1 MHRPK
6 QNPATQPHHSQVTH
20 CDDGKKRFFANKS
33 IYEDMAR
40 KLNINADFL
49 MTLSSLESGWLDD
62 HNAGLRNLFGVT
74 NAGRN
79 NLNFP
84 SYQASADDWMRRY
97 ASFVQGARTMEEFA
111 NGLKKVPPNGYNTVN
126 PTSVR
131 LKVEQIQLLGKWSG
145 IFLGVSLVEGPQNGR
160 FLEKSNAENL

>member
-1 MHRPK
+1 MYYDAFVLVRRQLPVHRPAHK
-6 QNPATQPHHSQVTH
+6 PTQPEHHNHPTH
-20 CDDGKKRFFANKS
+20 CDDQKKRFFANKL

-40 KLNINADFL
+40 KLNTSPDFL

-62 HNAGLRNLFGVT
+62 HNAALHNLFGVT

-84 SYQASADDWMRRY
+84 SYQASADNWIRRY
-97 ASFVQGARTMEEFA
+97 AAFVQGARTIEEFA

-126 PTSVR
+126 PNYYS
-131 LKVEQIQLLGKWSG
+131 
-145 IFLGVSLVEGPQNGR
+145 SLVHQLHTLQRYKAICVGT
-160 FLEKSNAENL
+160 